1 MQSALQQ
8 SRDYFNYFKG
18 SLMSH
23 SVYDISVKTIQGN
36 ETTLN
41 QYQGKVLLIVNTA
54 SKCGLTSQYE
64 GLEKL
69 YKQQKDQGL
78 EILGFPA
85 NNFLA
90 QEPGSDQDIE
100 EFCSLNYQ
108 VNFPLFSKISVAGDD
123 KHVLYQTLTQAIPE
137 RIGEGPWWKDLVDYG
152 LTPNE
157 PPEVLWNFEKFL
169 VNKQGEVVARF
180 APDLTADDPR
190 ILDAIQA
197 ELAK

>member
-1 MQSALQQ
+1 MAA
-8 SRDYFNYFKG
+8 
-18 SLMSH
+18 
-23 SVYDISVKTIQGN
+23 SVYNIPVKTIDGA

-41 QYQGKVLLIVNTA
+41 QYQGKVLLIVNVA
-54 SKCGLTSQYE
+54 SKCGLTPQYE
-64 GLEKL
+64 GLEQL
-69 YKQQKDQGL
+69 YKDKKAEGL

-90 QEPGSDQDIE
+90 QEPGSDEEIQ

-108 VNFPLFSKISVAGDD
+108 VDFPLFSKISVAGED
-123 KHVLYQTLTQAIPE
+123 KHPLYQTLTAAIPD
-137 RIGEGPWWKDLVDYG
+137 RTGEGPWKKDLIDYG

-169 VNKQGEVVARF
+169 VNKQGEIVARF
-180 APDLTADDPR
+180 APDIKADDAR
-190 ILDAIQA
+190 IVDAVNA